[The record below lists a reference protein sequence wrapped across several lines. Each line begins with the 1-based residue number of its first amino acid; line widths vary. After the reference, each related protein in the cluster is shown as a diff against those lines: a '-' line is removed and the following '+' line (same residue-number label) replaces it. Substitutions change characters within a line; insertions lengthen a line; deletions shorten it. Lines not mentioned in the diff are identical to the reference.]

1 MQKRAREVGA
11 SEGIESQA
19 AAKRAAVSK
28 PPERQSE
35 SETKTSGTVVVAKE
49 PSPGD
54 SGGVVG
60 RVGDCNVGTINGN
73 EKSSHNMN
81 HNMNHNNNTN
91 NNNNSSTATANN
103 NANLLGR
110 HSASF
115 E

>member
-1 MQKRAREVGA
+1 MGA
-11 SEGIESQA
+11 SEGIENQA
-19 AAKRAAVSK
+19 AAKKAAVSEAL
-28 PPERQSE
+28 ERQSE

-60 RVGDCNVGTINGN
+60 RVGEGNVGGTINGN
-73 EKSSHNMN
+73 EKSSHNIN
-81 HNMNHNNNTN
+81 QNNTN
-91 NNNNSSTATANN
+91 TNNNNSSTATANN